1 MSAAL
6 RVVVVGAR
14 GRLGSFAC
22 DMLRGAPDF
31 ELVAHWDSRDDWR
44 SLAPRCGAQVALEAT
59 RAGLG
64 FEHAR
69 ALLDSGLCVVVATSG
84 VTAEE
89 NADLDRQAQALGL
102 GGIVVPNFSVG
113 SWLLQR
119 FAAEA
124 ARWFEGA
131 EVVESHHV
139 RKHDAPSGTA
149 LETARRMNL
158 ERERAGLAP
167 FQPKKPEQEAR
178 GKWVGSV
185 PIHSLRLPGFYAH
198 QEVVLGSAGELLR
211 LSHDMHGP
219 EAFGP
224 GLRAALRYA
233 AGARGVA
240 RGVEVALDHASRG

>member
-1 MSAAL
+1 MSAVV
-6 RVVVVGAR
+6 RVAVVGAR
-14 GRLGSFAC
+14 GRLGAFAC
-22 DMLRGAPDF
+22 EMLRAAPGL
-31 ELVAHWDSRDDWR
+31 ELVAAWDSRDDWR

-69 ALLDSGLCVVVATSG
+69 ALLDSGLRVVVATSG
-84 VTAEE
+84 VSAEE
-89 NADLDRQAQALGL
+89 SEVLDRHARALGL

-131 EVVESHHV
+131 EVVESHHA

-167 FQPKKPEQEAR
+167 FQPATPEYDAR
-178 GKWVGSV
+178 GQVIGGV
-185 PIHSLRLPGFYAH
+185 PVHSLRLPGFYAH
-198 QEVVLGSAGELLR
+198 QEVVLGAHGELLR
-211 LSHDMHGP
+211 LAHDMHGP
-219 EAFGP
+219 AAFAP
-224 GLRAALRYA
+224 GLRASLRYA
-233 AGARGVA
+233 SEACGVA
-240 RGVEVALDHASRG
+240 RGIEVALENASRA